1 MEDKLKDNMTDKL
14 TDKKIDETAI
24 REMARRKSIAQHYVH
39 SKLDRKLLIMQLA
52 EEAAELSQACLK
64 YLRALDGTNLC
75 AEQDQEVYMDSIV
88 EEYSDVANVAEVA
101 WIHLDY
107 ELIANK
113 AERWADRLKALEE
126 RKGANYE

>member
-1 MEDKLKDNMTDKL
+1 MKDKLKDNMTDKL

-24 REMARRKSIAQHYVH
+24 REMVRRKTIAQHYVH

-52 EEAAELSQACLK
+52 EESAELSQACLK

-75 AEQDQEVYMDSIV
+75 AEQDQEVYMDNIV

-107 ELIANK
+107 EIIANK
-113 AERWADRLKALEE
+113 AERWADRLKELEE
-126 RKGANYE
+126 REGANYE